1 MTSVQSL
8 AKQIRQMDERITRLA
23 DSIRKVSATYDAL
36 VQIIQDLP
44 ISEDE

>member
-23 DSIRKVSATYDAL
+23 ESIRKVSATYEAL
-36 VQIIQDLP
+36 VQVIQDLP
-44 ISEDE
+44 FSEEE